1 VPSDAEQSSQMI
13 LDPNLYPRRLV
24 HDSSKGSV
32 QCIDQ
37 FRIRCRTAIQECL
50 KTSEDVDEL
59 EKAWSTWLCFG
70 TSLHLDLVVLWGTS
84 KASKA
89 PFTFRVTS
97 RRNHNI
103 QLCLLWKLV
112 PVTLSLPCTES
123 LLLPKGA
130 TQS

>member
-1 VPSDAEQSSQMI
+1 MIAPRVVSSASINSESDVAQRYRNVSRHRKE
-13 LDPNLYPRRLV
+13 V
-24 HDSSKGSV
+24 
-32 QCIDQ
+32 
-37 FRIRCRTAIQECL
+37 EWW
-50 KTSEDVDEL
+50 EDVDEL

-70 TSLHLDLVVLWGTS
+70 TNLHLDLVVLWGTS

-89 PFTFRVTS
+89 PFTFGVTS